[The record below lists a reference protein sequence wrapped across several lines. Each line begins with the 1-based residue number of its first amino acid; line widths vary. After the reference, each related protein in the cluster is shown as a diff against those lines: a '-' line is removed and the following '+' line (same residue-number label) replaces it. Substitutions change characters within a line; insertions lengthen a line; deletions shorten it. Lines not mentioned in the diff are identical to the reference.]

1 MVNFFNL
8 LGGAIGFINRSIA
21 MFGIT
26 AGVALAFANVVAR
39 YAFNYSMPWAAELTV
54 YLFLWGMFFGAAYCF
69 KIDGHISIGLLVEN
83 ISKKY
88 AKFLMLITRAITF
101 AYLSVVAYYG
111 YQYLLF
117 VIELEEMS
125 IDLEIPMWIPYLVI
139 PVSFAFGAYRVGEH
153 IVKLINTPADEL
165 VIKTETEELMEEAHI
180 EKVVEEA
187 NRKTGGML

>member
-1 MVNFFNL
+1 MIKFFNL
-8 LGGAIGFINRSIA
+8 LSDTIGVINRAIA

-26 AGVALAFANVVAR
+26 AGVTLAFANVVAR
-39 YAFNYSMPWAAELTV
+39 YVFDYSLTWAAELTV

-83 ISKKY
+83 VSKKW
-88 AKFLMLITRAITF
+88 AKVLMLITRLVTF
-101 AYLSVVAYYG
+101 TYLSIVAYYG

-117 VIELEEMS
+117 VIELDEMS

-153 IVKLINTPADEL
+153 IIKLLNTPAEEI
-165 VIKTETEELMEEAHI
+165 VIRSETEELMEEAHI

-187 NRKTGGML
+187 NKKTGGML

>member
-1 MVNFFNL
+1 MIKFFNL
-8 LGGAIGFINRSIA
+8 LSDVIGMINRFIA

-26 AGVALAFANVVAR
+26 AGVTLAFANVVAR
-39 YAFNYSMPWAAELTV
+39 YIFDYSMTWAAELTV

-69 KIDGHISIGLLVEN
+69 RIDGHISIGLLVEN
-83 ISKKY
+83 VSKRF
-88 AKFLMLITRAITF
+88 AKVLMLITRLVTF

-117 VIELEEMS
+117 VIELDEMS

-153 IVKLINTPADEL
+153 IIYLIKTPAEEI

-180 EKVVEEA
+180 EKVVEEV